1 MASLLQNE
9 LNGGTPAAAAT
20 AITMTQ
26 PVNRIRRQSPPISA
40 IRSVRS
46 SRMMTPAAANNRALG
61 QAWVNTSKMP
71 AP

>member
-9 LNGGTPAAAAT
+9 LKGGTPAAAAT
-20 AITMTQ
+20 AISVIQ
-26 PVNRIRRQSPPISA
+26 PVNRIRCQSPPISA

-46 SRMMTPAAANNRALG
+46 SRMITPAARNSRAFG
-61 QAWVNTSKMP
+61 QAWVKTSNTP